1 MKKWHLYTSLI
12 LLASSV
18 VLGSWRS
25 QSKVSKNEGLNEVQ
39 IIEPDNQKVRD
50 DVILISINSE
60 AQESM
65 GSIKLVVA
73 GTYGTSVLKP
83 TEKKA
88 KWYFEIPPSI
98 SRRAGVIDWKLVD
111 DQKIIQSGQFQLTS
125 MTQNVGQLENYL
137 GPRSIVASERDY
149 TMLVAIPTDT
159 LDNLLPDDTQLFM
172 NHQFKSQ
179 IIKSPTKLKNGFA
192 WQRIA
197 APLNTGRITVGS
209 TLQNISSK
217 ELVADVFPDV
227 AVDFKIT
234 VDQDH
239 NYADGNAITTFK
251 SSQITDKH
259 GNIMTDG
266 TLVEFFMNDEYGNYW
281 QTMGSTINGYA
292 FAKAIHPQTPA
303 TWNVRAVIQG
313 IAESPELNVTY
324 NSVIDSIPVR
334 LQKEKNIIVGP
345 LTSYLGQI
353 IPDGV
358 QVSIEVDGI
367 KHNQLTENGMV
378 KTTLEGKLDLDE
390 TISITAL
397 GVTRTFKI
405 GSLENE

>member
-1 MKKWHLYTSLI
+1 MKNWHLYIGLI
-12 LLASSV
+12 LLSCSV
-18 VLGSWRS
+18 VLGSWK
-25 QSKVSKNEGLNEVQ
+25 SKLEVSKNEGFNE
-39 IIEPDNQKVRD
+39 IRILEPDNQVVRD

-60 AQESM
+60 AHKSM

-98 SRRAGVIDWKLVD
+98 SRRTGVIDWNLVD
-111 DQKIIQSGQFQLTS
+111 DQKVLQSGQFQLTS
-125 MTQNVGQLENYL
+125 LTQKLGQLENYL
-137 GPRSIVASERDY
+137 GPHSIVASERDY
-149 TMLVAIPTDT
+149 TMVVAIPTDS
-159 LDNLLPDDTQLFM
+159 LDNLLPDGTTLSL
-172 NHQFKSQ
+172 NYQFKNE
-179 IIKSPTKLKNGFA
+179 IVRSPARLNHGFA
-192 WQRIA
+192 FQRIP
-197 APLNTGRITVGS
+197 APLSTGRITVGS

-217 ELVADVFPDV
+217 ELVADVFPDI
-227 AVDFKIT
+227 AVDFQIT

-251 SSQITDKH
+251 SSQITDMH

-266 TLVEFFMNDEYGNYW
+266 TLVEFFMGDEYGNYW

-292 FAKAIHPQTPA
+292 FAKALHPQIPA
-303 TWNVRAVIQG
+303 TWNVRAVIHG

-324 NSVIDSIPVR
+324 KSVIDSIPVR
-334 LQKEKNIIVGP
+334 LQKEKTLIVGP

-358 QVSIEVDGI
+358 QVSIEIDGI
-367 KHNQLTENGMV
+367 KHNLLTESGMV
-378 KTTLEGKLDLDE
+378 KIVHEGKLDLDE
-390 TISITAL
+390 TINITAL
-397 GVTRTFKI
+397 GVTKTSKI